1 MQTSIFCSACKDG
14 RSVTDPESGELI
26 CSECGIVFLDKTQE
40 TGAEWRT
47 FDSEANDR
55 IRVGAP
61 TSLAYHDMGLATL
74 IDKRD
79 NDSSGRKLDASMHS
93 AMQRLRTWDF
103 RTRAHTST
111 DRNLIQAFSELGR
124 LKDKIGLSDAMIEKT
139 AYIYRKAQEKQLIRG
154 RSTSS
159 ILAAAIYIACRE
171 AGASRTLADI
181 AVITDIKR
189 KTISRGYRLLIN
201 ELGITMPLIDPIKCI
216 AKIANKAKL
225 SERTKRMA
233 IDTMNK
239 LVEKGISAGKAPMGL
254 AATVLYLSCL
264 TNGERVTQTDIAQAA
279 GVTEVT
285 IRNRVKELNA
295 NLVTQNFVIFKPCLL

>member
-1 MQTSIFCSACKDG
+1 
-14 RSVTDPESGELI
+14 
-26 CSECGIVFLDKTQE
+26 
-40 TGAEWRT
+40 
-47 FDSEANDR
+47 
-55 IRVGAP
+55 
-61 TSLAYHDMGLATL
+61 
-74 IDKRD
+74 
-79 NDSSGRKLDASMHS
+79 
-93 AMQRLRTWDF
+93 
-103 RTRAHTST
+103 
-111 DRNLIQAFSELGR
+111 
-124 LKDKIGLSDAMIEKT
+124 
-139 AYIYRKAQEKQLIRG
+139 
-154 RSTSS
+154 
-159 ILAAAIYIACRE
+159 LAAAIYIACRE
-171 AGASRTLADI
+171 GGASRTLADI

-216 AKIANKAKL
+216 GKIANKAKL
-225 SERTKRMA
+225 SEKTKRMA